1 MLPVSTVDCHI
12 FIFIPN
18 NAIFSLSKHFYRFF
32 HVYFSTGQRD
42 VQQYKDA
49 CAARDRASL
58 GLRGKEHFR
67 KRLEA
72 ENERQMKSQEDHE
85 SHLLDTHAWQDV
97 NDYVKECN
105 RRKRLSLAFR
115 AKEKRRHAD
124 YAKKQ
129 QRKKIERQQLD
140 TFYRAEDARHVEMAQ
155 LKEKARIALEALE
168 QPFGSFNG
176 NPFDKLF

>member
-1 MLPVSTVDCHI
+1 MCV
-12 FIFIPN
+12 
-18 NAIFSLSKHFYRFF
+18 FF
-32 HVYFSTGQRD
+32 HVYLSTGQRD

-58 GLRGKEHFR
+58 SLRGKEHFR

-85 SHLLDTHAWQDV
+85 SHLLDTQAWQDV

-115 AKEKRRHAD
+115 AKEKRRHAN

-129 QRKKIERQQLD
+129 HQKKIERQQLD

-155 LKEKARIALEALE
+155 LKEKARVALQALE

-176 NPFDKLF
+176 NPFDKLL